1 MNVLDEHSGVS
12 KEEKVM
18 GDGIGELEM
27 EELVP
32 EWRKFVHLNKYST
45 DPECLHDWP
54 HRWN

>member
-32 EWRKFVHLNKYST
+32 E
-45 DPECLHDWP
+45 
-54 HRWN
+54 